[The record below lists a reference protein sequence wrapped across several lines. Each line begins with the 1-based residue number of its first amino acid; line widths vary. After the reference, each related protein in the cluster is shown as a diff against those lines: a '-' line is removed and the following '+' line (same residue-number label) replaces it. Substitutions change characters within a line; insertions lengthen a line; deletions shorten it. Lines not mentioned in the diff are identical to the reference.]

1 MSTTTNP
8 TTTSSVRWLDDD
20 EARAE
25 FDAQIRQWLGLSGDE
40 FLRRWDAGDYRGIE
54 DDVDHPDVMNAASLI
69 SPVRP

>member
-25 FDAQIRQWLGLSGDE
+25 FDAQIRRWLGLSGDE

-54 DDVDHPDVMNAASLI
+54 DDVDHPDVMNAVSLI
-69 SPVRP
+69 SLVRP